1 MAFVCHYCGKSLISE
16 EKLRAHKGDYD
27 NILFDFK
34 TIIEL
39 NIHVIID
46 LCSDYLQWT
55 TQTIR
60 LTNAE
65 FIETAHS
72 TFKMSERIHKFKI
85 SRKIGTPVHNSKRA
99 GFVSPSDFRR
109 RKSSPSVWGSPL
121 SSPR

>member
-1 MAFVCHYCGKSLISE
+1 MSE

-46 LCSDYLQWT
+46 HYSDYLQWT
-55 TQTIR
+55 TQTMG

-72 TFKMSERIHKFKI
+72 TFQMSERIHKFKI
-85 SRKIGTPVHNSKRA
+85 SRKIGIPVHKDMTLKSLVWHNFKRVA
-99 GFVSPSDFRR
+99 IVIS
-109 RKSSPSVWGSPL
+109 
-121 SSPR
+121 